1 MLENKKLLNILL
13 VVLMLICIAL
23 LCVDFFYHKHGHF
36 AFEETFG
43 FFPAFGF
50 LAFVALSL
58 CAKLLRKVVKRR
70 EDYYD

>member
-1 MLENKKLLNILL
+1 
-13 VVLMLICIAL
+13 
-23 LCVDFFYHKHGHF
+23 VDFFYHKHGHF

>member
-1 MLENKKLLNILL
+1 MLENKKFLNTMI
-13 VVLMLICIAL
+13 VFIVLMCVIL

-50 LAFVALSL
+50 FAFVALSL
-58 CAKLLRKVVKRR
+58 CARLLRKVVKRR

>member
-1 MLENKKLLNILL
+1 MLENKKLLNMVIVLI
-13 VVLMLICIAL
+13 VLMCMIL
-23 LCVDFFYHKHGHF
+23 LCVDVFYHKHGHF

-50 LAFVALSL
+50 FAFVALSL
-58 CAKLLRKVVKRR
+58 CARLLRKIVKRR